1 MKASRTQDL
10 TMKQV
15 IDNTHPPVVRRYAL
29 PEGAP
34 AYEAGQIVGIT
45 KDSVV
50 PYAEAALEHEVEIGG
65 QQVTIPAVS
74 ALGVVTQA
82 TEQGADGVNLL
93 IHGTAVR
100 ESLITADDTAADDAA
115 VSALE
120 LSGIWAL

>member
-45 KDSVV
+45 NDSVV
-50 PYAEAALEHEVEIGG
+50 PYAEATLEKQVEIGG

-82 TEQGADGVNLL
+82 AGQDDGGVNVLV
-93 IHGTAVR
+93 HGTVVK
-100 ESLITADDTAADDAA
+100 ESLITAADAAADDAA

-120 LSGIWAL
+120 LSGIWAI